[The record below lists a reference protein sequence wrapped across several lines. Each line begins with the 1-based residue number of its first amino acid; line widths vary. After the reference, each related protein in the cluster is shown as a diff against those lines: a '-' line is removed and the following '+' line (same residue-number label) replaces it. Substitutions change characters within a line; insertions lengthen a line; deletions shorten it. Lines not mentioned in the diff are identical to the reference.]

1 MFQLPFK
8 VILSTSWPNFEFP
21 APNYTVVYLILC
33 AFLQFSKF
41 EIRFVLSLCFFN
53 LIKVNSWIGFDYV
66 RQSNIIE
73 LEKNRLIEHNR
84 TFASRTLDRE
94 TRSQWKLEKS
104 LLDQLFVL
112 YDFDLRKKI
121 VIPIHL
127 LSIMG
132 VTSSQISRIPHYC

>member
-8 VILSTSWPNFEFP
+8 VILSTSRPNFEFP
-21 APNYTVVYLILC
+21 ALNFTVVYLILC

-41 EIRFVLSLCFFN
+41 EIRFVLSLCFAN
-53 LIKVNSWIGFDYV
+53 LIKVNSRIGFDYV

-112 YDFDLRKKI
+112 YDFDLGKKI
-121 VIPIHL
+121 VIPLYL

>member
-8 VILSTSWPNFEFP
+8 VILSTSRPNFEFP
-21 APNYTVVYLILC
+21 ALNYTVVYLILC

-41 EIRFVLSLCFFN
+41 EIRFVLSLCFAN

-66 RQSNIIE
+66 RQSNI
-73 LEKNRLIEHNR
+73 IEHNR

-121 VIPIHL
+121 VIPLHL

-132 VTSSQISRIPHYC
+132 ITSSQISRIPHYC